1 MATGRN
7 RRGGEKGC
15 IQLSTFIPSSPQFFE
30 PMEILLYIYIYIISQ
45 ISSPTSLL
53 FSPSVPFIL
62 LSLIVGGSLSLLR
75 PLVNRGFENFRLR
88 LPRENSKG
96 IVVSKLGNEG
106 NDRERG
112 KKKGKN
118 DGREM
123 VSWRE
128 LDGYC
133 GVDAGKT
140 DGLRISRR
148 GSRVPDHLK
157 NGWRDAGYPRHE
169 RRDSGKWRG
178 FEVWLFDLEMG
189 RATMP

>member
-1 MATGRN
+1 M
-7 RRGGEKGC
+7 
-15 IQLSTFIPSSPQFFE
+15 
-30 PMEILLYIYIYIISQ
+30 
-45 ISSPTSLL
+45 
-53 FSPSVPFIL
+53 
-62 LSLIVGGSLSLLR
+62 
-75 PLVNRGFENFRLR
+75 
-88 LPRENSKG
+88 
-96 IVVSKLGNEG
+96 SKLGNEG

-112 KKKGKN
+112 KKKEKMMG
-118 DGREM
+118 GR
-123 VSWRE
+123 WRE